1 MVVTSSAGTDTE
13 RFTALF
19 DTFSPRVFAY
29 VRRHIERS
37 LVEDIVSETFLVAW
51 RRLNEMP
58 EEALPWLLVVA
69 RNALANQRRTFAR
82 HDRIQLE
89 TAALE
94 RLVSTDPAVDE
105 VVIARTTMLNA
116 LTSLT
121 LTEREALL
129 LIAWDGLSAAEAAE
143 VAGCS
148 SRTFAVRLH
157 RARRRLDRAVATA
170 EDEPDLPLNSL
181 LKEMT

>member
-1 MVVTSSAGTDTE
+1 MVVTSSAVPDTE

-58 EEALPWLLVVA
+58 EDPLPWLLVVT
-69 RNALANQRRTFAR
+69 RNVLANQRRTFAR

-89 TAALE
+89 TAVLE
-94 RLVSTDPAVDE
+94 RLIGSGP
-105 VVIARTTMLNA
+105 
-116 LTSLT
+116 
-121 LTEREALL
+121 
-129 LIAWDGLSAAEAAE
+129 
-143 VAGCS
+143 
-148 SRTFAVRLH
+148 
-157 RARRRLDRAVATA
+157 
-170 EDEPDLPLNSL
+170 
-181 LKEMT
+181 